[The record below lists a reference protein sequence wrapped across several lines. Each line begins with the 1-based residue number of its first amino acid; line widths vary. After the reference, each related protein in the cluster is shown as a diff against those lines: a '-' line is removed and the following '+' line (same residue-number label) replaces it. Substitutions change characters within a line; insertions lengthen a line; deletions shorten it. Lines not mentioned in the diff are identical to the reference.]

1 MLPVWRRSKMI
12 EEKKSP
18 WLSKYETNMDSSYD
32 YLARHRKNQSRI
44 VKSNLLVEEA
54 LTTDNLIKS
63 AERQTPVVLF
73 DQEDKNLNLK

>member
-1 MLPVWRRSKMI
+1 
-12 EEKKSP
+12 
-18 WLSKYETNMDSSYD
+18 MDSSYD
-32 YLARHRKNQSRI
+32 FLARHKKNQSRI